1 MFEPRYQRGQS
12 LVEYGL
18 LIALV
23 CLSSLVLFIPT
34 IIVYQWMRQVRH
46 ADRTTSF
53 MFAIGFTTLMGLL
66 AHEAKHVDISPVAAL
81 RTAIAKTVEMA
92 DHSGANAWLEDEDES
107 PGDAGCE
114 CCEAGCLCPAFDC
127 SCRCSRDGDRFC
139 CGRESA
145 PCSCSEDCDCCCN
158 RNNCPDCGNCCWS
171 AGDATHC
178 DCPPDCGCCCNKAR
192 CPDCAGPDPVEDE
205 KKDQTE
211 RDDKETDPSNLSDL

>member
-1 MFEPRYQRGQS
+1 MFEPRRQRGQS
-12 LVEYGL
+12 QIEYGL

-34 IIVYQWMRQVRH
+34 IIVYQWMRRVRH

-53 MFAIGFTTLMGLL
+53 MFAVGFTTLMGLL
-66 AHEAKHVDISPVAAL
+66 AHEAKHLAQYHHECCP
-81 RTAIAKTVEMA
+81 
-92 DHSGANAWLEDEDES
+92 EDEDKS

-145 PCSCSEDCDCCCN
+145 PCSCGEDCDCCCN
-158 RNNCPDCGNCCWS
+158 RNNCPYCGNCCWS
-171 AGDATHC
+171 AGDAVHC
-178 DCPPDCGCCCNKAR
+178 GCPSDCGCCCNKAR
-192 CPDCAGPDPVEDE
+192 CPDCAGPNPVEDE
-205 KKDQTE
+205 KKDQAE
-211 RDDKETDPSNLSDL
+211 RDDRETDPSNLSDL